1 MEAHIC
7 KSVQFLQ
14 TADFLGGVNICV
26 SVYYIVISLMKSQ

>member
-14 TADFLGGVNICV
+14 TADWGGVNICV

>member
-14 TADFLGGVNICV
+14 TADGGVNICV